1 MTFMSPLSA
10 VAIII
15 GGILALLDLYAARID
30 DSLLAS
36 IAQRGNRIVEFLT
49 WLEQHGGMELKRDER
64 GRVVGIT
71 RSPLRR
77 AVQAELETY
86 LLDPISSQEPLSNP
100 RLKLTAHRSSGKLT
114 FVRFRRLR
122 RSLGA
127 PR

>member
-1 MTFMSPLSA
+1 MTFLSPLSL

-49 WLEQHGGMELKRDER
+49 WLEQHGAVELKRDER
-64 GRVVGIT
+64 GRVVGII
-71 RSPLRR
+71 RSPFRR
-77 AVQAELETY
+77 AMQADLETY
-86 LLDPISSQEPLSNP
+86 LLDPILSQEPLSHP
-100 RLKLTAHRSSGKLT
+100 RLKLTAPGSSGKLT
-114 FVRFRRLR
+114 FVRFRRLH